1 MGYTFTTK
9 RKRSRYINMH
19 IAIDIS
25 PLESGHNGR
34 GVGVYT
40 KLLIEAI
47 QTYQKEHVVS
57 LVTHQHDIPDTCN
70 IVHYPY
76 FDPFFLTLPLIRK
89 YPTVVTVHDVIP
101 LLYPD
106 KFPAGIKGSIKFQIQ
121 KFSLSSVKRIITDS
135 NTSKEDIKK
144 VFNRD
149 PKSIDVVYLASSIRE
164 HGSTTIGS
172 SQKELKSSPYIMYVG
187 DVNWNKNI
195 LGLLTAFANIIKTHP
210 TLQLLLVGKSFCDES
225 LVEVQEIKQQIN
237 SLNLE
242 SHIQMPGFVDT
253 KTLVELYKNAICLI
267 QPSFYEGFGF
277 SVVDALSLGC
287 PVVCSRVSSLSEISG
302 PSMQI
307 DPNVP
312 ETMTE
317 RVLELLQMSDM
328 KRKKMIQDGY
338 DWVLQFTWEKVA
350 KETIESYKKAIV

>member
-1 MGYTFTTK
+1 
-9 RKRSRYINMH
+9 MH

-40 KLLIEAI
+40 KLLIEAL
-47 QTYQKEHVVS
+47 QMYQKDHVVS

-70 IVHYPY
+70 LVHYPY
-76 FDPFFLTLPLIRK
+76 FDPFFLTLPLIRR
-89 YPTVVTVHDVIP
+89 YPSVVTVHDVIP

-121 KFSLSSVKRIITDS
+121 KFSLSSVRRIITDS

-144 VFNRD
+144 VFKRD
-149 PKSIDVVYLASSIRE
+149 PKSIDVVYLASSIQHR
-164 HGSTTIGS
+164 GSNTMS
-172 SQKELKSSPYIMYVG
+172 SSKKPLYDTPYIMYVG

-195 LGLLTAFANIIKTHP
+195 SGLLTAFANSIKTYP
-210 TLQLLLVGKSFCDES
+210 TLQLLLVGKSFCNDS
-225 LVEVQEIKQQIN
+225 LIEVQEIKHQIN
-237 SLNLE
+237 SLKLG
-242 SHIQMPGFVDT
+242 SHIQMPGFIDT
-253 KTLVELYKNAICLI
+253 TSLMELYKHATCLI

-287 PVVCSRVSSLSEISG
+287 PVICAGVSSLSEISG
-302 PSMQI
+302 PSLKI
-307 DPNVP
+307 DPYTP
-312 ETMTE
+312 KTITDSIIEI
-317 RVLELLQMSDM
+317 LQMPDM
-328 KRKKMIQDGY
+328 KRKKMIHDGY
-338 DWVLQFTWEKVA
+338 DWVAKFTWEKVA